1 MPEIQKPSA
10 KMKHMRGNR
19 NEKEPQDELT
29 VVVFLVGVGHFFE
42 DGHDLFIGGSVLDGI
57 SHSDGHSITW

>member
-1 MPEIQKPSA
+1 
-10 KMKHMRGNR
+10 MKHMRGNR

-29 VVVFLVGVGHFFE
+29 IIVFLVGVGHFFE
-42 DGHDLFIGGSVLDGI
+42 DGQDLFIGGSVLDGV